1 MEQRRPPEGL
11 ETTLEQ
17 SRAAAMKLARSGD
30 ARRLRELL
38 QAESAQ
44 VEQAAQEAARGDPKQ
59 LMAIVGRLA
68 HSQEGA
74 ELLRRIQRQAEQAGL
89 D

>member
-1 MEQRRPPEGL
+1 MEGQGLGPE
-11 ETTLEQ
+11 
-17 SRAAAMKLARSGD
+17 AAARLDRLARSGD

>member
-1 MEQRRPPEGL
+1 MEGQGLGPE
-11 ETTLEQ
+11 
-17 SRAAAMKLARSGD
+17 AAARLDRLAQSGD